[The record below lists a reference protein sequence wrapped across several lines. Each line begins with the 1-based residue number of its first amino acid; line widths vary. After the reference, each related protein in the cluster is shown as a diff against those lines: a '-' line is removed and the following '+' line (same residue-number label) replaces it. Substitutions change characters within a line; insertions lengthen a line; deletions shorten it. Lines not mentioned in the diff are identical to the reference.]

1 MMENKNNSKE
11 HQENMNDKNSN
22 NKGVDKDVKVDKE
35 VKKSLFKRYPVQFI
49 LLIALVISIG
59 WGWINASS
67 LENRLTKKY
76 QTLVNDTEVFYA
88 EKVAQTFALAIRTE
102 LNYNNQGNAE
112 QYIMQLIREE
122 KIKNI
127 QLIDFKTKNI
137 IVSTN
142 MKEKDSKADLDWA
155 ENLSE
160 VSNKIQNGR
169 IFVLAPVMGVSNQMG
184 NLLIE
189 FSLTEVNN

>member
-1 MMENKNNSKE
+1 MMENKNNSKDNKE
-11 HQENMNDKNSN
+11 SKGENDANDKGV
-22 NKGVDKDVKVDKE
+22 NKEGKDKQDL
-35 VKKSLFKRYPVQFI
+35 KKSLFKRYPVQFVS
-49 LLIALVISIG
+49 LIALVVSIG
-59 WGWINASS
+59 WGWINSSS

-76 QTLVNDTEVFYA
+76 QTVVSDIEVFYA

-122 KIKNI
+122 NIKNI

-155 ENLSE
+155 DNLSE
-160 VSNKIQNGR
+160 VSSKVQEGR
-169 IFVLAPVMGVSNQMG
+169 VFVLAPVMGVSNQMG

-189 FSLTEVNN
+189 FSLTDVND